1 MKEISDIIPEKSIK
15 CVLAGA
21 GENVASYGFQNGMQE
36 LDGLARACEYEPA
49 GVFVQRIN
57 RPNPATFIGSG
68 KVIEIAE
75 FIKDNGIGTVIFNNA
90 LSPLQIS
97 RLSDLLDCQVLDRTG
112 IILEIFDRRAKTSEA
127 RMQVEYARLQ
137 YMLPRLEGMRKNL
150 SRQGG
155 TGGSMSNKGVGE
167 KQIEL
172 DKRRIGKRMAV
183 LRKRLSEVEKN
194 RLVMRGRRVK
204 NGIKTVALVG
214 YTNAGKSTLLNTLI
228 TRYGNGDKVYAEDKL
243 FATLDTT
250 VRNLRFQDKDDPG
263 KYAEVLV
270 SDTVGFINDIPHD
283 LIKAFR
289 STLEEA
295 ALADLIINVV
305 DASDEHHDMHIE
317 VTKQTLTEIGAG
329 AVPVITVMNKCD
341 ITVLDT
347 DRDIVTG
354 EKDRTVFVSARTGEG
369 IDRLTDLIKAEVCS

>member
-1 MKEISDIIPEKSIK
+1 MRERSDNNPVKQMR
-15 CVLAGA
+15 CVLVGA
-21 GENVASYGFQNGMQE
+21 GDNVASYAFQNGMQE
-36 LDGLARACEYEPA
+36 LEGLAAACDHETVA
-49 GVFVQRIN
+49 VFIQRIAK
-57 RPNPATFIGSG
+57 PNPATFIGSG
-68 KVIEIAE
+68 KVEEIAGYIGE
-75 FIKDNGIGTVIFNNA
+75 NGIGTVIFNNS

-97 RLSDLLDCQVLDRTG
+97 RLSDVLGCEVLDRTG
-112 IILEIFDRRAKTSEA
+112 IILEIFGRRARTSES

-155 TGGSMSNKGVGE
+155 AGGSMSNKGVGE

-172 DKRRIGKRMAV
+172 DKRLIGKRMAV
-183 LRKRLSEVEKN
+183 LKKRLTEVEKN
-194 RLVMRGRRVK
+194 RYVMRGRRAK

-214 YTNAGKSTLLNTLI
+214 YTNAGKSTLLNALI

-250 VRNLRFQDKDDPG
+250 VRNLRFPDKDDPAKG
-263 KYAEVLV
+263 TEVLI

-305 DASDEHHDMHIE
+305 DASDEYHDMHIE
-317 VTKQTLTEIGAG
+317 VTKQTLTDIGAG

-341 ITVLDT
+341 RAEIDT
-347 DRDIVTG
+347 ARCTETG
-354 EKDRTVFVSARTGEG
+354 AEQKTVFVSAKTGEG
-369 IDRLTDLIKAEVCS
+369 LEQLVDQIKSGIG